1 MSKESTKAK
10 LLAEGARI
18 VHEKGFNNTGI
29 QEILEAAGV
38 PKGSFYF
45 YFKNKEEFGLEV
57 CDFYCGFMAQWMGR
71 HLVAERGSYVEALK
85 GFFDEVRNYFAQRGC
100 KAGCPVGNI
109 AQEMADLND
118 AFRDKVEGCLRMMT
132 DGIERCLRAAQDN
145 REIDPSLDA
154 HKAAEFILSS
164 WEGALIRMKTRQSV
178 EPLELFADMIFGR
191 LLKP

>member
-1 MSKESTKAK
+1 MTKESTRAR

-18 VHEKGFNNTGI
+18 VHERGFNNTGI

-45 YFKNKEEFGLEV
+45 YFKSKDDFGLEI
-57 CDFYCGFMAQWMGR
+57 CDFYCGFMAQWMDR
-71 HLVAERGSYVEALK
+71 HLDAGQSSHMQALR
-85 GFFDEVRNYFAQRGC
+85 GFFDEVKHYFAGRGC
-100 KAGCPVGNI
+100 KSGCPVGNI

-132 DGIERCLRAAQDN
+132 DRIARCLRAAQDN
-145 REIDPSLDA
+145 GEVDPSLDA
-154 HKAAEFILSS
+154 HKTAEFILNS
-164 WEGALIRMKTRQSV
+164 WEGAVIRMKTRQSI
-178 EPLELFADMIFGR
+178 EPLDLFADIIFGR